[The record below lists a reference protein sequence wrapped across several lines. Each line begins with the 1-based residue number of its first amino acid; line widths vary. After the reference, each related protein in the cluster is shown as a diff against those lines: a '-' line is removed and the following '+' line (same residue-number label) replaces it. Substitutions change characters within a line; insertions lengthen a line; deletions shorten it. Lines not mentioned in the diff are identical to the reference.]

1 MKTVFIPYIEGESNY
16 IKVTINGV
24 STIVPKGK
32 MFDVEDN
39 VAEVIENMQ
48 RCERNKILIQ
58 NIFEGVENDVEKAEQ
73 ELKKL
78 KIKEK
83 L

>member
-1 MKTVFIPYIEGESNY
+1 MKTVFIPYVEGESNY

-32 MFDVEDN
+32 MFEVEDN

-73 ELKKL
+73 EFKKL